1 MQQLI
6 LWRVYRDVQVTSKLL
21 EEGGTE
27 LAPLSTSSN
36 PAVAIRFAVQN
47 RKSNSCLLFRIV
59 TDNNLQRGANLKF
72 LSMFPGEDEIL
83 YAPLTFLQAT
93 GRIQEVHHG
102 EDKITVVEV
111 KPTMA
116 SS

>member
-6 LWRVYRDVQVTSKLL
+6 LWRGYRDVQVTSKLL

-47 RKSNSCLLFRIV
+47 NCLLFPRIV
-59 TDNNLQRGANLKF
+59 TDNNLQRGTPENF
-72 LSMFPGEDEIL
+72 GNVSRG
-83 YAPLTFLQAT
+83 
-93 GRIQEVHHG
+93 G
-102 EDKITVVEV
+102 
-111 KPTMA
+111 
-116 SS
+116 